1 MRTTLAY
8 LASIFAGC
16 ALAILS
22 THYAARDNVYVM
34 FAVLLVVTAALGGGM
49 GPAIAVAI
57 TSVIGDDLLLTG
69 RLPPLDQWRD
79 EVIFGTIAITVGM
92 VVAAKRRQ
100 QQQAERLAERER
112 NLRTERDAIL
122 AAVSHDVRNP
132 LAVIVG
138 SARQAG
144 NVDVPPEAG
153 RLFKRI
159 ESAALQASHLI
170 DELADLRSLDGNR
183 IELEREPSDLR
194 HIVAAAIEQM
204 QVLSRVHRLTC
215 VAPAHSVMVDCDE
228 RRLQRVFQNVI
239 GNAIKYSPDGGDI
252 DVTVDAS
259 GAEARVVVRDHGV
272 GIAAAEHVKV
282 FARGYR
288 SNRTADIQGSGL
300 GLFISAEIVKRHGGA
315 ISCAAADGGGTIFEV
330 RLPSVGVGAPPEL
343 VEKLPRD
350 GARPA
355 GADGAIVDRY
365 DRHEL
370 PRRAGEKRLVGAE

>member
-183 IELEREPSDLR
+183 IELEREPCDLR

-259 GAEARVVVRDHGV
+259 GAEARVVVGV
-272 GIAAAEHVKV
+272 PDERFGERV
-282 FARGYR
+282 
-288 SNRTADIQGSGL
+288 TAVLS
-300 GLFISAEIVKRHGGA
+300 
-315 ISCAAADGGGTIFEV
+315 
-330 RLPSVGVGAPPEL
+330 
-343 VEKLPRD
+343 
-350 GARPA
+350 ARPGRDLDDRALIEFSRTRIA
-355 GADGAIVDRY
+355 GYKTPRQVICVPTVQRAPNGKADYKWAKQVALDHTQQR
-365 DRHEL
+365 E
-370 PRRAGEKRLVGAE
+370 AAQ